1 MGITEKRKNNP
12 LSENYFPPEKKVEGV
27 EYIHYKYIATYCNIY
42 ILTFKLKYMYFSIFP
57 PLFGE
62 NQIKKYELYF
72 SNILFF
78 ILFFFIFFI

>member
-42 ILTFKLKYMYFSIFP
+42 ILRFKLKYMYFSIFP

-62 NQIKKYELYF
+62 NQIKNMK
-72 SNILFF
+72 S
-78 ILFFFIFFI
+78 